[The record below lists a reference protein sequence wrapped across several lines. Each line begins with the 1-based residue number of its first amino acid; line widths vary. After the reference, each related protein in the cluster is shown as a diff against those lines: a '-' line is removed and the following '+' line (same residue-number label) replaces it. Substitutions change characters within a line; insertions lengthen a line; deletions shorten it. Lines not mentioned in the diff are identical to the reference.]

1 MKETLREK
9 IERMRMNMVNR
20 IEMLDKHIKEYKEAD
35 NYERAMINDI
45 KRNQLILVLGELDK
59 SLK

>member
-1 MKETLREK
+1 MKETLKER

-20 IEMLDKHIKEYKEAD
+20 IEMLDKNIKEYKEAD

-45 KRNQLILVLGELDK
+45 KRNQLLMVLGELDK
-59 SLK
+59 ALK

>member
-1 MKETLREK
+1 MKETLRER

-20 IEMLDKHIKEYKEAD
+20 IEMLDKNIKEYKEAD

-45 KRNQLILVLGELDK
+45 KRNQLIIVLGEMDK
-59 SLK
+59 ALK

>member
-1 MKETLREK
+1 MKETLRER
-9 IERMRMNMVNR
+9 IERVRMNMVNR
-20 IEMLDKHIKEYKEAD
+20 IEMLDKNIKEYKEAD

-45 KRNQLILVLGELDK
+45 KRNQIIMVLGELDK